1 MESLIKKLLREAASG
16 SSVGKSDEWKKH
28 QGASDEESEKGGP
41 DTSQYDDKSEVSS
54 KYEKVKDLLAN
65 NIFNHA
71 GVIERLWGEADATN
85 RSLFRKKL
93 EQELNDNGTPYSF
106 DDNEVSRIISILMDT
121 SKQINK
127 KFNKN
132 KR

>member
-1 MESLIKKLLREAASG
+1 MESLIRQILREAASG
-16 SSVGKSDEWKKH
+16 AKVGKSDKWGDNMGKT
-28 QGASDEESEKGGP
+28 SDEKGTEPDVSQYEDESEI
-41 DTSQYDDKSEVSS
+41 SS

-106 DDNEVSRIISILMDT
+106 DDDEVSKIISILMDT

-127 KFNKN
+127 KFSK
-132 KR
+132 KKG